1 MGLAVTKDNQIDN
14 TTAYKGILL
23 EKEPM
28 SRHTSWRV
36 GGVADHF
43 YRPADIHDLSSYLKS
58 LPETESVFW
67 FGLGSNLLVTDEG
80 IRGTVICTSGV
91 LNQIN
96 HLDETRIYV
105 EAGVPSPKLAKFSA
119 KLGLTGA
126 EFLSGIPGT
135 FGGALKMNAGA
146 VGGETWD
153 IVESVETI
161 DASGE
166 IHSRTP
172 EEFSV
177 AYRHVAAKEESKQ
190 QEWFVSAV
198 INLSIGDK
206 DASLQTIKKHLN
218 RRSTTQP
225 TQQPNAGSVFR
236 NPEGDYAAR
245 LIESCGLKNFC
256 IGGACV
262 SEKHANFI
270 INTGTATARDIEVLI
285 NEVHKKVQQQHSVD
299 LIREVQIVGEVS
311 GETIE

>member
-1 MGLAVTKDNQIDN
+1 MRLAMENKNMT
-14 TTAYKGILL
+14 YKGVLL
-23 EKEPM
+23 EHEPM

-36 GGVADHF
+36 GGVADRF
-43 YRPADIHDLSSYLKS
+43 YRPVDLNDLSLFLKT
-58 LPETESVFW
+58 LDLDEDVYW
-67 FGLGSNLLVTDEG
+67 LGLGSNLLVTDAG

-91 LNQIN
+91 LNEIKN
-96 HLDETRIYV
+96 IDETHIYV

-153 IVESVETI
+153 IVESIETI
-161 DASGE
+161 DKHGE
-166 IHSRTP
+166 IHKRTP
-172 EEFSV
+172 EDFSI
-177 AYRHVAAKEESKQ
+177 AYRHVTPKDDLKL
-190 QEWFVSAV
+190 QEWFVSA
-198 INLSIGDK
+198 IIKLSVGNK
-206 DASLQTIKKHLN
+206 DESVQTIKKHLN
-218 RRSTTQP
+218 RRSATQP

-270 INTGTATARDIEVLI
+270 INTGTATAKDIERLI
-285 NEVHKKVQQQHSVD
+285 TRVHEKVKQQHAVD
-299 LIREVQIVGEVS
+299 LIREVQIIGELS
-311 GETIE
+311 DE

>member
-1 MGLAVTKDNQIDN
+1 MRLAMENKNMT
-14 TTAYKGILL
+14 YKGVLL
-23 EKEPM
+23 EHEPM

-36 GGVADHF
+36 GGVADRF
-43 YRPADIHDLSSYLKS
+43 YRPVDLNDLSLFLKT
-58 LPETESVFW
+58 LDLDEDVYW
-67 FGLGSNLLVTDEG
+67 LGLGSNLLVTDAG

-91 LNQIN
+91 LNEIKN
-96 HLDETRIYV
+96 IDETHIYV

-153 IVESVETI
+153 IVESIETI
-161 DASGE
+161 DKHGE
-166 IHSRTP
+166 IHKRTP
-172 EEFSV
+172 EDFSI
-177 AYRHVAAKEESKQ
+177 AYRHVTPKDDLKL
-190 QEWFVSAV
+190 QEWFVSA
-198 INLSIGDK
+198 IIKLSVGNK
-206 DASLQTIKKHLN
+206 DESIQTIKKHLN
-218 RRSTTQP
+218 RRSATQP

-270 INTGTATARDIEVLI
+270 INTGTATAKDIERLI
-285 NEVHKKVQQQHSVD
+285 TRVHEKVKQQHAVD
-299 LIREVQIVGEVS
+299 LIREVQIIGELS
-311 GETIE
+311 DE

>member
-1 MGLAVTKDNQIDN
+1 MGLAMTKNSM
-14 TTAYKGILL
+14 TYKGVLL
-23 EKEPM
+23 EQEPM

-36 GGVADHF
+36 GGNADHF
-43 YRPADIHDLSSYLKS
+43 YRPANLQDLSMYLKG
-58 LPETESVFW
+58 LNVNEPVFW
-67 FGLGSNLLVTDEG
+67 LGLGSNVLVNDDG

-91 LNQIN
+91 LNEIKKI
-96 HLDETRIYV
+96 DETRIYV

-119 KLGLTGA
+119 KLGLSGA

-146 VGGETWD
+146 VGGETWN

-161 DASGE
+161 DRAGE
-166 IHSRTP
+166 IHKRTA

-177 AYRHVAAKEESKQ
+177 AYRHVESQ
-190 QEWFVSAV
+190 GDLTLQEWFVSAV
-198 INLSIGDK
+198 VKLSVGDK
-206 DASLQTIKKHLN
+206 DESLQTIKKHLN

-236 NPEGDYAAR
+236 NPQNDYAAR
-245 LIESCGLKNFC
+245 LIESCGLKSFC

-270 INTGTATARDIEVLI
+270 INTGTATANDIESLI
-285 NEVHKKVQQQHSVD
+285 NHVHETVLQQHDID
-299 LIREVQIVGEVS
+299 LIREVQVINESGGQGE
-311 GETIE
+311 

>member
-1 MGLAVTKDNQIDN
+1 MGLVMAMNNMAV
-14 TTAYKGILL
+14 KGILL

-36 GGVADHF
+36 GGVADRF
-43 YRPADIHDLSSYLKS
+43 YRPADINDLSDYLKS
-58 LPETESVFW
+58 LNLDEPVFW
-67 FGLGSNLLVTDEG
+67 LGLGSNLLVTDAG

-91 LNQIN
+91 LGEIKNI
-96 HLDETRIYV
+96 DDTRVYV

-135 FGGALKMNAGA
+135 VGGALKMNAGA

-153 IVESVETI
+153 VVESVETI
-161 DASGE
+161 NMHGE
-166 IHSRTP
+166 IHKRTP
-172 EEFSV
+172 EEFFIN
-177 AYRHVAAKEESKQ
+177 YRHVEAKEKLNHP
-190 QEWFVSAV
+190 EWFVSAV
-198 INLSIGDK
+198 IKLSKGEK
-206 DASLQTIKKHLN
+206 EESLQTIKSHLN
-218 RRSTTQP
+218 RRGATQP

-270 INTGTATARDIEVLI
+270 INTGTATAKDIATLI
-285 NEVHKKVQQQHSVD
+285 ETVHEKVQQQHNVD
-299 LIREVQIVGEVS
+299 LIREVQIIGECDDK
-311 GETIE
+311 

>member
-1 MGLAVTKDNQIDN
+1 MTKNN
-14 TTAYKGILL
+14 MTFKGALL
-23 EKEPM
+23 EREPM

-43 YRPADIHDLSSYLKS
+43 YHPTDLNDLSLYLKS
-58 LPETESVFW
+58 LSQDEPVF
-67 FGLGSNLLVTDEG
+67 FLGLGSNLLVADAG

-91 LNQIN
+91 LNEIKTI
-96 HLDETRIYV
+96 DEERIYV
-105 EAGVPSPKLAKFSA
+105 EVGVPSPKLAKFSA

-135 FGGALKMNAGA
+135 IGGALKMNAGA

-161 DASGE
+161 DMQGQ
-166 IHSRTP
+166 IHKRTP

-177 AYRHVAAKEESKQ
+177 SYRHVEIKDENLQ
-190 QEWFVSAV
+190 NEWFVSAV
-198 INLSIGDK
+198 IKLSKGNKED
-206 DASLQTIKKHLN
+206 SLQKIKNHLN
-218 RRSTTQP
+218 RRGATQP

-245 LIESCGLKNFC
+245 LIESSGLKNFC
-256 IGGACV
+256 VGGACV

-270 INTGTATARDIEVLI
+270 INTGTATAKDIATLI
-285 NEVHKKVQQQHSVD
+285 EKIHDKVKQEHNVD
-299 LIREVQIVGEVS
+299 LIREVQFIGEIC
-311 GETIE
+311 GDHDD

>member
-1 MGLAVTKDNQIDN
+1 MGLAMKNDNM
-14 TTAYKGILL
+14 TFKGILL
-23 EKEPM
+23 EHESM

-36 GGVADHF
+36 GGVADSF
-43 YRPADIHDLSSYLKS
+43 YRPSDISDLSLYLKNLNS
-58 LPETESVFW
+58 SEIIYWL
-67 FGLGSNLLVTDEG
+67 GLGSNLLVTDSG

-91 LNQIN
+91 LNEVKSI
-96 HLDETRIYV
+96 DETHVYV

-135 FGGALKMNAGA
+135 LGGALKMNAGA

-161 DASGE
+161 DMHGE
-166 IHSRTP
+166 LRKRTAN
-172 EEFSV
+172 EFLVS
-177 AYRHVAAKEESKQ
+177 YRHIENKEKLNQ
-190 QEWFVSAV
+190 DEWFVSAV
-198 INLSIGDK
+198 IKLSKGNREE
-206 DASLQTIKKHLN
+206 SLQTIKQHLN
-218 RRSTTQP
+218 RRGATQP

-245 LIESCGLKNFC
+245 LIEACGLKGFC

-270 INTGTATARDIEVLI
+270 INTGTATAKDIEELI
-285 NEVHKKVQQQHSVD
+285 ETVSKKVQQKYSIN
-299 LIREVQIVGEVS
+299 LIREVQIIGES
-311 GETIE
+311 DE

>member
-1 MGLAVTKDNQIDN
+1 MGLAMTKNYM
-14 TTAYKGILL
+14 THKGILL
-23 EKEPM
+23 QNEPM

-36 GGVADHF
+36 GGVADRY
-43 YRPADIHDLSSYLKS
+43 YRPTDINDISTYLESLSSNE
-58 LPETESVFW
+58 PIFW
-67 FGLGSNLLVTDEG
+67 LGLGSNLLVADAG

-91 LNQIN
+91 LNEIKKI
-96 HLDETRIYV
+96 DETRIYV

-161 DASGE
+161 DSMGV
-166 IHSRTP
+166 IHKRKPSD
-172 EEFSV
+172 FNIS
-177 AYRHVAAKEESKQ
+177 YRFVDAKDADLNE
-190 QEWFVSAV
+190 EWFVSAIV
-198 INLSIGDK
+198 NLELGDK
-206 DASLQTIKKHLN
+206 DKSLQTIKDHLN
-218 RRSTTQP
+218 RRSATQP

-236 NPEGDYAAR
+236 NPEGDFAAR
-245 LIESCGLKNFC
+245 LIEKCGLKGFC

-270 INTGTATARDIEVLI
+270 INTGTATANDINALI
-285 NEVHKKVQQQHSVD
+285 KSIHKKVQQQHNVD
-299 LIREVQIVGEVS
+299 LIREVQIIGELY
-311 GETIE
+311 GEHDE

>member
-1 MGLAVTKDNQIDN
+1 MAQDNM
-14 TTAYKGILL
+14 TFKGTLL
-23 EKEPM
+23 EHEPM

-36 GGVADHF
+36 GGAADRF
-43 YRPADIHDLSSYLKS
+43 YRPTDINDLSSYLKS
-58 LPETESVFW
+58 LPANEPVFW
-67 FGLGSNLLVTDEG
+67 LGLGSNLLVTDAG

-91 LNQIN
+91 LNKITQ
-96 HLDETRIYV
+96 LDESRIYI

-126 EFLSGIPGT
+126 EFLAGIPGT

-161 DASGE
+161 DMHGE
-166 IHSRTP
+166 IHKRTP
-172 EEFSV
+172 EEYLI
-177 AYRHVAAKEESKQ
+177 AYRHVEAKEELKQ
-190 QEWFVSAV
+190 HEWFVSAV
-198 INLSIGDK
+198 IKLSVGNKEKI
-206 DASLQTIKKHLN
+206 LQTIKQYLN

-245 LIESCGLKNFC
+245 LIESCGLKNYC

-270 INTGTATARDIEVLI
+270 INTGTATARDIETLI
-285 NEVHKKVQQQHSVD
+285 CIVHSKVQQHHSVD
-299 LIREVQIVGEVS
+299 LIREVQIVGERS
-311 GETIE
+311 SEQYE